1 MISMVMIVKNE
12 ENNIKKCVESVRK
25 VVDEIIIVDTG
36 STDNT
41 IEIIE
46 KFPEVKLFHFEW
58 ENDFSKAR
66 NYSLEK
72 ANGDYCLV
80 LDADEFMINGER
92 DELETI
98 MKNGQIGRINI
109 VSDFQ
114 KDGQLVQSKSYV
126 TRFFPRSCR
135 FTGTI
140 HEQIISNLPRVEMEF
155 TVGHLGYFNK
165 NKGQR
170 NIPLLIKELEK
181 NPLDSYYLF
190 QLGKEYRIKGDFQQS
205 LVCLIKS
212 LKYIEKKAPF
222 LKELIVEIIYSGKE
236 IEEKFV
242 LYIINKYEEYMA
254 DVSDFH
260 FAKGQYYLDYC
271 IRHPNKMGMF
281 INKIESSYKECLL
294 LANKKHIE
302 YVQGTSSYLAAHNLG
317 VFYEVT
323 GDINNARRYYQLAIT
338 YNYLPSKVRVE
349 ELDALG

>member
-12 ENNIKKCVESVRK
+12 ESNIKKCLESVQK

-41 IEIIE
+41 IEIIK
-46 KFPEVKLFHFEW
+46 KFPDVKLFHFVW
-58 ENDFSKAR
+58 DNDFSKAR

-80 LDADEFMINGER
+80 LDADEFMINGNR
-92 DELETI
+92 DELKTI

-114 KDGQLVQSKSYV
+114 KDGQIVQSKSYV

-135 FTGTI
+135 FSGTI
-140 HEQIISNLPRVEMEF
+140 HEQITCNLPRVEMEF
-155 TVGHLGYFNK
+155 TVGHLGYLNK
-165 NKGQR
+165 NKGER
-170 NIPLLIKELEK
+170 NIPLLIMELEK

-222 LKELIVEIIYSGKE
+222 FKELIIEIIYSGKE
-236 IEEKFV
+236 IGDNFV
-242 LYIINKYEEYMA
+242 LDLINKYEECMA
-254 DVSDFH
+254 DVADFH
-260 FAKGQYYLDYC
+260 FAKGLFYLDYC
-271 IRHPNKMGMF
+271 IRYPNKMDMF

-294 LANKKHIE
+294 LANKKHVE
-302 YVQGTSSYLAAHNLG
+302 YVQGTSSYLAAHNLA

-323 GDINNARRYYQLAIT
+323 GDINQARMYYQLAIA
-338 YNYLPSKVRVE
+338 YNYHPSKERLDI
-349 ELDALG
+349 LDAHG